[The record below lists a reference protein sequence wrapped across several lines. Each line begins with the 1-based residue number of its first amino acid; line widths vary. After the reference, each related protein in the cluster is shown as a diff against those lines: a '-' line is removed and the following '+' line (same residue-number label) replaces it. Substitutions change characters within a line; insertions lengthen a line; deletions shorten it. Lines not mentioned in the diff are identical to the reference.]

1 MEYHPNI
8 NCFGIIMTFT
18 SPLFWARMITQTA
31 IWYSPW
37 RDSCYFIHAMKNSW
51 FPDCPKFRL
60 ACYYTLYHGLYVS
73 CLSEKIH
80 SATIGF
86 SSRPFGLDQ
95 RRWKTKWR
103 PPRFTGNRA
112 NYGCPWAVIICL
124 IELIHVLLI
133 LYANFFLAGKFKRCY
148 LVPFQTNLLVRNSLA
163 SYE

>member
-1 MEYHPNI
+1 MNLKDALCLSSPLIRVSKKHVHFVTCAIVLRGHWLFKPNAPSHDKSQWNTI
-8 NCFGIIMTFT
+8 PTSTGIIMAFT
-18 SPLFWARMITQTA
+18 SPLFWARMITQTS
-31 IWYSPW
+31 IWYSAW

-60 ACYYTLYHGLYVS
+60 ARYYTLYHGLYVS

-112 NYGCPWAVIICL
+112 NYSVR
-124 IELIHVLLI
+124 EL
-133 LYANFFLAGKFKRCY
+133 
-148 LVPFQTNLLVRNSLA
+148 
-163 SYE
+163 